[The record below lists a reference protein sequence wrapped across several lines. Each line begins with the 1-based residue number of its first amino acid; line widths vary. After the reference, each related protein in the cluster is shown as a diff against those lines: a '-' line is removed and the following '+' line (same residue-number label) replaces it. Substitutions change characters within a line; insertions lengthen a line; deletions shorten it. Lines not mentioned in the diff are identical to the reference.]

1 MNKKRPYFL
10 LVFSILLVVSCLAIP
25 FGFVSED
32 SWNYLYLAR
41 SIRTGQGCAIDGQ
54 YFAVFPC
61 GYPLLLALTAPS
73 ADMVNLLISS
83 KFTNLLLLTASLW
96 LVAKEIRNA
105 VFLTALFV
113 NPVTLH
119 IFEWTWSENLFLFSC
134 CATFFC
140 ISRLARGEHPSRHLM
155 GLGLALLLGCSSR
168 YFFAPYCVVIFLA
181 TYLAYGRHVALKA
194 LPAFMLAGVFFLG
207 YQYFNQRMT
216 GFATGM
222 VRTPAPETWAYLTSN
237 FVWAFAKLTLLVL
250 MAMLVFYGMA
260 RKHIERPTHAVI
272 STDAKRAYIF
282 WGLLGL
288 GYLLL
293 AYVLRLRTFF
303 DLFGPRTLGY
313 GVVFLWAAVAAWVLR
328 LKDQQIYP
336 VWALLACGMFSFVF
350 SQAPVFPALT
360 HAWLHG
366 MQQTPVQ
373 AMINYRDSNADFDTV
388 FMFTDSVPAT
398 YIAKRGDVYPKAGVE
413 VIQTAIGSS
422 EKTRSLADFTQLLH
436 THTKGRCVLDFSHF
450 SSRADFDAWLEQQ
463 QVSSIQ
469 LSRQPWRPQMVST
482 QAFAQ
487 DLKDH
492 LKQVFQPGQLVPC
505 TAH

>member
-1 MNKKRPYFL
+1 M
-10 LVFSILLVVSCLAIP
+10 P

-32 SWNYLYLAR
+32 SWNYLYIAS
-41 SIRTGQGCAIDGQ
+41 SIRNGQGCAIDGQ
-54 YFAVFPC
+54 YFAIFPC

-73 ADMVNLLISS
+73 TDMVNLIISS
-83 KFTNLLLLTASLW
+83 KFTNLLLMTASLW
-96 LVAKEIRNA
+96 LVAKEVSNV

-119 IFEWTWSENLFLFSC
+119 IFEWTWSENLFLFTC

-140 ISRLARGEHPSRHLM
+140 ISRLARGDQSSRHLM

-181 TYLAYGRHVALKA
+181 TYLAYGRQVALKA

-207 YQYFNQRMT
+207 YLFFNQWMT
-216 GFATGM
+216 GFGTGIK
-222 VRTPAPETWAYLTSN
+222 RTPASETWSYLTSN
-237 FVWAFAKLTLLVL
+237 FVWAFAKLSLLVF
-250 MAMLVFYGMA
+250 MSILVFFGMS
-260 RKHIERPTHAVI
+260 RKLIERSPHADI
-272 STDAKRAYIF
+272 SMDAKRVCIF
-282 WGLLGL
+282 WASLGL

-303 DLFGPRTLGY
+303 DLFGPRTIGY
-313 GVVFLWAAVAAWVLR
+313 GVVFLWAAAAAWAFR

-360 HAWLHG
+360 HAWIHG
-366 MQQTPVQ
+366 MHHTPVQ

-388 FMFTDSVPAT
+388 FMFTDSVPAS
-398 YIAKRGDVYPKAGVE
+398 YVAKRGDFYPKAGVE

-422 EKTRSLADFTQLLH
+422 EKPRTLADFTQLLN
-436 THTKGRCVLDFSHF
+436 THAKGRCVLDFTHF
-450 SSRADFDAWLEQQ
+450 SSRADFDAWLERKQM
-463 QVSSIQ
+463 SGIFFS
-469 LSRQPWRPQMVST
+469 LKSWRPEWSNT
-482 QAFAQ
+482 SPFAQ

-492 LKQVFQPGQLVPC
+492 LKQVFQPGQFVPC
-505 TAH
+505 AVH